1 MSRRGQVLLVLG
13 LLAAG
18 GVAVWALDPQARLGL
33 GAERNGPLT
42 LYGNVDIR
50 QVELGFRV
58 PGRIETVAFEEGDR
72 VAPHDLL
79 ARLDARPYEDDLR
92 LAAAEVARAEAELA
106 KLEAGTRPAEIEQ
119 ARALVAEREA
129 SLANAQ
135 RLYERRARLVGSGA
149 VSRQEYDDALALL
162 DEARA
167 RKVSA
172 ERALDLALEGFRSE
186 EIAAARATVEAARA
200 RLASAETAL
209 ADAEI
214 HAPAGGVI
222 LSRVREPGAIV
233 AQGETVLTLS
243 LERPVWVRAYVPGPA
258 LGLVHPGQAAE
269 VVTDT
274 RPERPY
280 HGQIGFISPV
290 AEFTPKT
297 VETPELRADLVYRL
311 RVVVED
317 ADVGLRQG
325 MPVTV
330 RLPDARPVADA
341 GG

>member
-1 MSRRGQVLLVLG
+1 MSRRKRFVIVLG

-18 GVAVWALDPQARLGL
+18 GIAAWALDLQARLGL
-33 GAERNGPLT
+33 GAEREGPLT

-58 PGRIETVAFEEGDR
+58 GGRLASVIFEEGDAV
-72 VAPHDLL
+72 VAGDLL
-79 ARLDARPYEDDLR
+79 AALDPRPYRDDVR
-92 LAAAEVARAEAELA
+92 LATAEVARAAAELA
-106 KLEAGTRPAEIEQ
+106 KMEAGTRPAEIEQ

-129 SLANAQ
+129 ALVAA
-135 RLYERRARLVGSGA
+135 ERAYDRRSQLMDTGV
-149 VSRQEYDDALALL
+149 VSRQAYDDALALL

-186 EIAAARATVEAARA
+186 EIAAARAAHEAARA
-200 RLASAETAL
+200 RLAAVETAL
-209 ADAEI
+209 ADAQL
-214 HAPAGGVI
+214 HAPAAGVI

-233 AQGETVLTLS
+233 APGETVLTLS
-243 LERPVWVRAYVPGPA
+243 LERPVWVRAYVPGPE
-258 LGLVHPGQAAE
+258 LGLIHPGQAAE
-269 VVTDT
+269 VITDT
-274 RPERPY
+274 RPDRPY
-280 HGQIGFISPV
+280 HGQIGFISPT

-297 VETPELRADLVYRL
+297 VETPELRSDLVYRL

-317 ADVGLRQG
+317 ADPGLRQG

-330 RLPDARPVADA
+330 RIPDARPSAA